1 MSATMNAEKFQRYFD
16 NCPLVQIPGRQF
28 EVAHHY
34 LPPGSA
40 APDSV
45 IAAANCALGIHRTK
59 GTGHILIFLPGV
71 REINEVCGIL
81 RGRTAD
87 LDIFPLY
94 STMSPWMQ
102 QSALSSSGHNRK
114 CIVST
119 NVAETSLTIEG
130 IVYVIDSGLSRQM
143 AYNPRLRL
151 NMLELRPISQASA
164 KQRAGRAGRTRN
176 GVCYRLYTQEMYNR
190 LKTSTEPSILC
201 GSLDS
206 AILRLVSAGHNKVL
220 DLDWIDAPCPESLS
234 RTLQDLRD
242 WYVLFSKVLSKLCY
256 IDMAPSGACSRMMAQ
271 LPTRVASPP
280 GSPWTR
286 SGFTP
291 SRLPESMAAR

>member
-87 LDIFPLY
+87 LEIFPLY

-102 QSALSSSGHNRK
+102 QSALSSSGLNRK

-119 NVAETSLTIEG
+119 NVAETSLSIEG
-130 IVYVIDSGLSRQM
+130 GGGGGGG
-143 AYNPRLRL
+143 
-151 NMLELRPISQASA
+151 
-164 KQRAGRAGRTRN
+164 GRAGRR
-176 GVCYRLYTQEMYNR
+176 
-190 LKTSTEPSILC
+190 
-201 GSLDS
+201 
-206 AILRLVSAGHNKVL
+206 AGG
-220 DLDWIDAPCPESLS
+220 P
-234 RTLQDLRD
+234 RRRRG
-242 WYVLFSKVLSKLCY
+242 
-256 IDMAPSGACSRMMAQ
+256 M
-271 LPTRVASPP
+271 
-280 GSPWTR
+280 
-286 SGFTP
+286 
-291 SRLPESMAAR
+291 